1 MYKEGSKVSI
11 MGIPHT
17 ITLKDDSLSNGANV
31 GMIEYTKA
39 KITLNGD
46 MTDELA
52 AETLTHEI
60 LHGILVHMGRD
71 DLSSDERFVQGLANA
86 VYQSF
91 VPIVY

>member
-17 ITLKDDSLSNGANV
+17 ITLKDDSFGNGGNF
-31 GMIEYTKA
+31 GMIEYATA
-39 KITLNGD
+39 KITLNGK

-60 LHGILVHMGRD
+60 LHAILVHMGRD
-71 DLSSDERFVQGLANA
+71 DLSNDERFVQGLANA